1 MEKDRQ
7 RQKGGGNEE
16 RGEKS
21 RRRRRKRREKNQGN
35 QARLLLF
42 LPLGKNEKVG
52 KDLKLSV
59 KNK

>member
-1 MEKDRQ
+1 MEKDRK

-16 RGEKS
+16 RGEK

>member
-1 MEKDRQ
+1 MEKDRK

-16 RGEKS
+16 RGEK
-21 RRRRRKRREKNQGN
+21 RRRRRRREKNQGN
-35 QARLLLF
+35 QAGLLLF

-52 KDLKLSV
+52 KDLNLCV

>member
-1 MEKDRQ
+1 MEKDRK

-16 RGEKS
+16 RGEK
-21 RRRRRKRREKNQGN
+21 RRRIRRRREKNQGN
-35 QARLLLF
+35 QAGLLLF

-52 KDLKLSV
+52 KDLNLSV

>member
-1 MEKDRQ
+1 MEKDRK

-16 RGEKS
+16 RGEK
-21 RRRRRKRREKNQGN
+21 RRRRRRREKNQGN
-35 QARLLLF
+35 QAGLLLF

-52 KDLKLSV
+52 KDLNLSV